1 MEIGQ
6 RVSVLIR
13 TFNSEKTLLR
23 LLPKLHLDEG
33 DEVLI
38 VDSGSSDNTRKVAS
52 QFSARFVEAPL
63 PFNYSKS
70 LNVGFRA
77 AKNPLVY
84 VLSSHV
90 VPMIPN
96 LLEKLRNLFIAL
108 PQDVMAIYGPGGIL
122 GRDHLNLGNEPLYIF
137 QQADFSIYQSII
149 GNANTVY
156 RYSAWQKNLFNENIR
171 TSEDKIWAQ
180 VILQLGYRLAYAP
193 SAPVMNK
200 SQYSLAYMFRK
211 GQSDARAEK
220 NEDTPPMQVWQL
232 AGALKN
238 LIVRKLLG
246 EIDYGNWIRCSAH
259 AFGQYSGSR
268 LGRDNTPRTSFRS
281 EP

>member
-1 MEIGQ
+1 MELSQ
-6 RVSVLIR
+6 KVSVLIR

-23 LLPKLHLDEG
+23 LLPKLHLEEG

-96 LLEKLRNLFIAL
+96 LVEKMRNLVLSL
-108 PQDVMAIYGPGGIL
+108 PQDVVAIYGPGGIS
-122 GRDHLNLGNEPLYIF
+122 GRDHFNLDEDSPYILRELEF
-137 QQADFSIYQSII
+137 DKYQSII
-149 GNANTVY
+149 GNANALY
-156 RYSAWQKNLFNENIR
+156 RHSAWKEVPFDEGIR
-171 TSEDKIWAQ
+171 TSEDKLWARA
-180 VILQLGYRLAYAP
+180 ILKMGYRLAYAP

-200 SQYSLAYMFRK
+200 SLYSLAYMFRK

-220 NEDTPPMQVWQL
+220 NEDTTPMQLWQL

-238 LIVRKLLG
+238 LFLKKILG
-246 EIDYGNWIRCSAH
+246 EINYGNWIRYSAH
-259 AFGQYSGSR
+259 IFGQYSGSR
-268 LGRDNTPRTSFRS
+268 LKKDNTPRTNRLQR
-281 EP
+281 P

>member
-1 MEIGQ
+1 MELGQ

-23 LLPKLHLDEG
+23 LLPNLHLKEG

-96 LLEKLRNLFIAL
+96 LLEKMRDLFISL
-108 PQDVMAIYGPGGIL
+108 PQNVVAIYGPGGIL
-122 GRDHLNLGNEPLYIF
+122 GRDHLNLGNEPLHIF
-137 QQADFSIYQSII
+137 QQADFSKYQSII

-156 RYSAWQKNLFNENIR
+156 RYSAWHKNPFNENIR

-180 VILQLGYRLAYAP
+180 VTLQLGYRLAYAP

-220 NEDTPPMQVWQL
+220 NEDTPPMQLWQL
-232 AGALKN
+232 AGALKI
-238 LIVRKLLG
+238 LIVKKLLG

-268 LGRDNTPRTSFRS
+268 LGRDNTPQTISRS
-281 EP
+281 SS

>member
-1 MEIGQ
+1 MELSQ
-6 RVSVLIR
+6 KVSVLIR

-33 DEVLI
+33 DELLI

-96 LLEKLRNLFIAL
+96 LLGKMRHLFISL
-108 PQDVMAIYGPGGIL
+108 PQDVVAIYGPGGIL

-137 QQADFSIYQSII
+137 QQADFSKYQSII
-149 GNANTVY
+149 GNANTIY
-156 RYSAWQKNLFNENIR
+156 RHSAWQKTLFDEGIR
-171 TSEDKIWAQ
+171 TSEDKLWARA
-180 VILQLGYRLAYAP
+180 ILDFGSKLAYAP
-193 SAPVMNK
+193 SVAVVNK

-211 GQSDARAEK
+211 GQSDARADK
-220 NEDTPPMQVWQL
+220 HEDEPSMQLWQL

-238 LIVRKLLG
+238 LFVKKFLG

-268 LGRDNTPRTSFRS
+268 LDKDNTPRTNSFNT
-281 EP
+281 P

>member
-1 MEIGQ
+1 MELSPSI
-6 RVSVLIR
+6 SVLIR

-23 LLPKLHLDEG
+23 LLPNLHLEAD

-38 VDSGSSDNTRKVAS
+38 VDSGSSDQTQKVAS
-52 QFSARFVEAPL
+52 QFSARFIEAPL

-96 LLEKLRNLFIAL
+96 LLGKMRYLFTFL
-108 PQDVMAIYGPGGIL
+108 PQDVAAIYGPGGIL
-122 GRDHLNLGNEPLYIF
+122 GRDHLNFGNEPLYIF
-137 QQADFSIYQSII
+137 QQPEFSQYQSII
-149 GNANTVY
+149 GNANTIY
-156 RYSAWQKNLFNENIR
+156 RHSAWQKNPFDEDIR
-171 TSEDKIWAQ
+171 TSEDKIWAR
-180 VILQLGYRLAYAP
+180 VILEVGYRLAYAP
-193 SAPVMNK
+193 SVAVVNK
-200 SQYSLAYMFRK
+200 NQYSLGYMFRK

-220 NEDTPPMQVWQL
+220 HEDEPPMQLWQL

-238 LIVRKLLG
+238 LFVKKFLG

-268 LGRDNTPRTSFRS
+268 LEKDNTPRNKSLF